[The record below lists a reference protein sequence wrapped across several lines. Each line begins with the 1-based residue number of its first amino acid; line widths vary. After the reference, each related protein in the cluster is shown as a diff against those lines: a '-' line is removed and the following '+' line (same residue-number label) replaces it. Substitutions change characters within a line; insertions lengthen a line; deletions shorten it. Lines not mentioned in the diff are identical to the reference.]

1 MIPKQAI
8 FASTFG
14 TLEMFDVHM
23 FVLLLKLSLNASVRG
38 GAIKHIV
45 FSKDVV
51 DKLEYKPQNKIQP
64 CFK

>member
-14 TLEMFDVHM
+14 TFDMFWCAYVCT
-23 FVLLLKLSLNASVRG
+23 FTQVKFE
-38 GAIKHIV
+38 HIV
-45 FSKDVV
+45 FSKDLV